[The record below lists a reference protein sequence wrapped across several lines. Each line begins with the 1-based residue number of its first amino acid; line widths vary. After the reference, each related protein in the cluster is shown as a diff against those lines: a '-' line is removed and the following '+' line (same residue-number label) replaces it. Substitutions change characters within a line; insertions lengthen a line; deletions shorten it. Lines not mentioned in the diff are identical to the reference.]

1 MERDGFIKLLRE
13 LLLTHSPSGDEGEM
27 ESLVKDKLEHCCD
40 EVWIDDGDNVIGLV
54 QGKSEENPIRV
65 MAHKDEI
72 GLIVK
77 RVEVDGSL
85 RVEPLGGANAWR
97 YGEGAM
103 DILSDSGILTGV
115 LSVGPSHTSAE
126 ASDVQQAKSKPLG
139 WDIVRIST
147 KLSKEELRQRGVRT
161 GTRVVVSRLR
171 KEPLI
176 LGDYL
181 CGWGLDDKGGIAVML
196 NTANQLAAKGE
207 KPRRDVYFIA
217 TTAEEPGISGGAYA
231 ARKLPGEEI
240 IAIEVAPVHQ
250 EYEIQSCPKPVIF
263 YKDSTMI
270 YSKKLA
276 DKLYHLGETLGFG
289 CQAICVSSFGSDASH
304 ALKYGFAS
312 KAVCVGFPTENT
324 HGYEIAFIKGME
336 NLAQLLFDFLA

>member
-1 MERDGFIKLLRE
+1 MKQNEFIELLRE
-13 LLLTHSPSGDEGEM
+13 LLLTHSPPGDEGEM
-27 ESLVKDKLEHCCD
+27 ECLVKEKLEHCCD

-54 QGKSEENPIRV
+54 KGKSEENPIRV

-77 RVEVDGSL
+77 RVESDGRL
-85 RVEPLGGANAWR
+85 RVEPLGGASAWR
-97 YGEGAM
+97 YGEGPM
-103 DILSDSGILTGV
+103 DILSDVGVLTGA

-126 ASDVQQAKSKPLG
+126 AGDVQQAKSKPLS
-139 WDIVRIST
+139 WDMVRILT
-147 KLSKEELRQRGVRT
+147 KLSKEELSQKGVRT
-161 GTRVVVSRLR
+161 GTRAVVSRLR

-176 LGDYL
+176 LGDYI
-181 CGWGLDDKGGIAVML
+181 CGWALDDKGGVAVML
-196 NTANQLAAKGE
+196 NTAKQLAAKCE
-207 KPRRDVYFIA
+207 KPPRDIYFVA

-231 ARKLPGEEI
+231 ARKLPGDET

-250 EYEIQSCPKPVIF
+250 EYDIQNCAKPVIF
-263 YKDSTMI
+263 YKDSAMI

-276 DKLYHLGETLGFG
+276 DKLYHLGDTLGFG

-324 HGYEIAFIKGME
+324 HGYEIAFIEGME
-336 NLAQLLFDFLA
+336 NAAKLLLEFLA